1 MKKFNLK
8 VFKVSTVI
16 AILLTFVSW
25 VGLEANTAE
34 NESNTF
40 WWAAGNVWT
49 ILRFPIFTLYQ
60 QFLHDQNNLILFSLA
75 VFLNC
80 AFYGFVVERIFTLRR
95 KKTNYP
101 HVPTGI

>member
-25 VGLEANTAE
+25 VALEANAAE
-34 NESNTF
+34 NGSHTF
-40 WWAAGNVWT
+40 WWATGNIWT

-60 QFLHDQNNLILFSLA
+60 KFLFDQNNLVLFSLA

-95 KKTNYP
+95 KNRNYP
-101 HVPTGI
+101 HIPTGI